1 MLKWRMSRRGQS
13 ITEYMV
19 VVAAVIAALIAI
31 IPSINTAAK
40 AVMNKAATKM
50 QGASAGP

>member
-19 VVAAVIAALIAI
+19 VVAAVIAALIFI
-31 IPSINTAAK
+31 VPKINLAAK
-40 AVMNKAATKM
+40 GVMDKAATKM
-50 QGASAGP
+50 GDAAK